1 MKRVAAALRGK
12 PVLCAGGAAF
22 ISAGGW
28 VQFGLAA
35 GLAFIGVS
43 LLFLDWVSE

>member
-1 MKRVAAALRGK
+1 MKKVRGALRGK
-12 PVLCAGGAAF
+12 PVLCALGSGF
-22 ISAGGW
+22 IAAGGW

-35 GLAFIGVS
+35 GLALVGVA